1 MTDSNITAQPTEQ
14 QNAPVAAPAAPAAVE
29 PTGPGQVFQNVTHA
43 LSDAELTSPPVV
55 KLILDR
61 MRTAEQQRDDYREY
75 MKLYYAKD
83 KEAGI
88 LAEKLKTNMANEIM
102 FGVGL
107 TLGGALVGLVPF
119 LWEQKDGNHLAG
131 SICIGIAVVMI
142 VGSILARLKSGSNS

>member
-1 MTDSNITAQPTEQ
+1 
-14 QNAPVAAPAAPAAVE
+14 
-29 PTGPGQVFQNVTHA
+29 
-43 LSDAELTSPPVV
+43 
-55 KLILDR
+55 